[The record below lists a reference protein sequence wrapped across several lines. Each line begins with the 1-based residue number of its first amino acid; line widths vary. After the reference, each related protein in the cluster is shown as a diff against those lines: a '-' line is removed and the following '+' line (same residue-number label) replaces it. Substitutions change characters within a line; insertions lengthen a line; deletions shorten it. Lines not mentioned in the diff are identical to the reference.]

1 MSLSADQIY
10 ALLPALYRTAD
21 AGAGA
26 PLQALLGVAAEQAG
40 VLEQD
45 LQGLHADQF
54 IETCAPWVVPYIGDL
69 IGRTLLLAG
78 APGGDGGRAEVAN
91 TIGYRR
97 RKGTVIALEQLGAD
111 ITGRSARAVEYFKR
125 LAVDQSFRHLRL
137 DAGGTVDLRDGGALD
152 RLGGPFDTS
161 SRTVDVRR
169 IAPRVRSVP
178 VPDRAPL
185 DVALHGGGRFNI
197 PDIGAW
203 VWRWIAYAVTDQPA
217 FAVDE
222 QRFLFSPLGADMP
235 LFNMAAARQP
245 FDHLTARADV
255 AQPIERREFALDP
268 AAFYGPEQGL
278 AIHADGN
285 IVQPGDISVCDLSDI
300 ASGDDWAPGRP
311 GKVAIDPVRGRI
323 AFPPDQPPPETV
335 TVSYGYGFP
344 ADLGGGPYDR
354 TERLP
359 LDRET
364 ITWQMVVGAGATDIF
379 GLPLT
384 LEAAVAAFNTQPA
397 GATGVILVAG
407 FGVSAVDLTGPA
419 APRIPPESQLWIIA
433 AEIHGPGPDAGWSP
447 VRARGTLHGDI
458 DIIGTDDPAD
468 TDDTA
473 PMGQLF
479 VSGLLLAGGIRV
491 LGRRLSVTLQD
502 CTAVPG
508 RALMRDRE
516 PVDRFAPSISVE
528 AVGAALTLE
537 RAITGPLRIDPSA
550 SARVT
555 DSIVDATAPW
565 LVAFAGLDGTGEGG
579 SLHVENSTIIGK
591 LRAHALP
598 LASNTIFLARR
609 PAFDPWRAAVWCTR
623 RQSGCV
629 RFSFVPSDA
638 LTPPQYRCLPGDPA
652 LEHALAPQFV
662 SLHYGGPSYGLLSG
676 ACPVAV
682 WNGADDESQIG
693 ACHLLYEAQG
703 VANCRARLDEYL
715 PFGLEAGIFLIP
727 SRSELAAPLP
737 EGPYGMPRF
746 GLELPE
752 PPDDALQWL
761 AIGASLI

>member
-21 AGAGA
+21 AGAGG
-26 PLQALLGVAAEQAG
+26 PLQALLGVVAEQVG
-40 VLEQD
+40 VLDED
-45 LQGLHADQF
+45 LQGLYADQF

-69 IGRTLLLAG
+69 IGRTALSEG

-111 ITGRSARAVEYFKR
+111 ITGRPVRVVEYFKR
-125 LAVDQSFRHLRL
+125 LAVNQSFRHLRL
-137 DAGGTVDLRDGGALD
+137 DAGGTVDLRDGGALG
-152 RLGGPFDTS
+152 RLGGPFDST

-169 IAPRVRSVP
+169 IAPRVRSAP
-178 VPDRAPL
+178 MPDRAPL

-217 FAVDE
+217 CAVDAR
-222 QRFLFSPLGADMP
+222 RFLFSPLGADMP
-235 LFNMAAARQP
+235 LFNMAPARQP

-255 AQPIERREFALDP
+255 AQPIGRRELALDP
-268 AAFYGPEQGL
+268 SAFYGPEQGL
-278 AIHADGN
+278 AIRADGN
-285 IVQPGDISVCDLSDI
+285 IVQLGEISVCDLSDV
-300 ASGDDWAPGRP
+300 ASGDDWASGQF
-311 GKVAIDPVRGRI
+311 GKVAIDPVLGRI
-323 AFPPDQPPPETV
+323 AFPPDQPAPTAV
-335 TVSYGYGFP
+335 TVSYNYGFP

-364 ITWQMVVGAGATDIF
+364 VTWQMVIGAGATDIF

-384 LEAAVAAFNTQPA
+384 LEAAVAAFNAEPP
-397 GATGVILVAG
+397 GAVGVILVAG

-419 APRIPPESQLWIIA
+419 ALRIPPESQLWIIA
-433 AEIHGPGPDAGWSP
+433 AEIHGSGPDAGWSP
-447 VRARGTLHGDI
+447 VRARVTLHGDI
-458 DIIGTDDPAD
+458 DIVGTDDPAD
-468 TDDTA
+468 TDDPA

-479 VSGLLLAGGIRV
+479 LSGFLLAGGIRV

-508 RALMRDRE
+508 RALTRDRE

-528 AVGAALTLE
+528 APGTALTLE
-537 RAITGPLRIDPSA
+537 RTITGPLRIDPSA
-550 SARVT
+550 SVRVT

-565 LVAFAGLDGTGEGG
+565 LVAFAGLDGAGEGG
-579 SLHVENSTIIGK
+579 SLHVENSTMIGK
-591 LRAHALP
+591 LRVHAMP

-609 PAFDPWRAAVWCTR
+609 PALDPWRAAVWCTR

-638 LTPPQYRCLPGDPA
+638 LTPRQYRCLPGDPA
-652 LEHALAPQFV
+652 LEHVLAPQFV
-662 SLHYGGPSYGLLSG
+662 SRHYGSPSYGLLSG

-682 WNGADDESQIG
+682 WSGADDESQIG
-693 ACHLLYEAQG
+693 AYHLLYETQG
-703 VANCRARLDEYL
+703 IANYRVRLDEYL

-727 SRSELAAPLP
+727 SRTELAMPLP

-746 GLELPE
+746 GLDPPE
-752 PPDDALQWL
+752 PADEALQWL